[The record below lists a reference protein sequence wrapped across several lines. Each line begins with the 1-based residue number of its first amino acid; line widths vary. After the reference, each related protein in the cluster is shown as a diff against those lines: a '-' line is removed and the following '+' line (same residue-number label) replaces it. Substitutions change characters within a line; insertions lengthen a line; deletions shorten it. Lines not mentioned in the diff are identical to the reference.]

1 MSAAHVLGKAVGATL
16 VLCGAVC
23 GAHFLVRAL
32 TGKTP
37 LEHARELLARRGLR
51 LLEPEPPTTRQRSV
65 AAPPPMDAVDEASW
79 ESFPASDPPAHSPK
93 NA

>member
-1 MSAAHVLGKAVGATL
+1 MSAAHVLGRVVGAT
-16 VLCGAVC
+16 VLVC

-37 LEHARELLARRGLR
+37 FEHARELFAAKRPRA
-51 LLEPEPPTTRQRSV
+51 LERESATLPTRSFQPQPPTD
-65 AAPPPMDAVDEASW
+65 PVDEASW